1 MAHAFIKPTY
11 VVDSAIQYL
20 QGSLILSNLVW
31 RNAFGDFAGKF
42 NDTIT
47 VRVPAPTN
55 ANTRVLRGTG
65 NQRNLTASD
74 LTEDSFAV
82 TLTDDVYNL
91 ILLTDEEK
99 TLDVPDFATQVLARQ
114 VDAVA
119 RKLDDGVRDLITGAP
134 YVNPQETTAANFYK
148 ALVQARR
155 RLNDNFVPDEGR
167 VLVIGS
173 AIEESIL
180 NDDRFVR
187 FDSQGQAAASRL
199 ENATLGSILGLNIVR
214 APNIPYGDA
223 YLFHKTA
230 FVVASRPPAA
240 PTSGADRVGAVA
252 ADGGYAL
259 RWLMDY
265 DSTSTTDRSLVDT
278 FVGYKAITD
287 PNGIGFVRAEKI
299 HLTATSIVI
308 QRVGAGSTLTA
319 AAGANHTRQFVVT
332 DNNGDD
338 VTKLVDFTSSDPTKA
353 TITDG
358 TSGGVATGVATG
370 STNINA
376 TLSTP
381 AGTVT
386 SNTIAQTVS
395 T

>member
-20 QGSLILSNLVW
+20 QSSVVLPQLVW

-65 NQRNLTASD
+65 SARNLTASD
-74 LTEDSFAV
+74 LTEDSFPV

-119 RKLDDGVRDLITGAP
+119 RKLENGLAQTIINAP
-134 YVNPQETTAANFYK
+134 YVNPQETTAANFFK
-148 ALVQARR
+148 AVLQARR
-155 RLNDNFVPDEGR
+155 RLNDAFVPEEGR
-167 VLVIGS
+167 IMIVGS
-173 AIEESIL
+173 AIEEAIL
-180 NDDRFVR
+180 GDERFIR
-187 FDSQGQAAASRL
+187 YDSQGQSAVSALQDARI
-199 ENATLGSILGLNIVR
+199 GRIFGFDVVR
-214 APNIPYGDA
+214 VPQPIPYGDC
-223 YLFHKTA
+223 YIFHRTA
-230 FVVASRPPAA
+230 FVLASRPPAP
-240 PTSGADRVGAVA
+240 PTSGADRVGAVSA
-252 ADGGYAL
+252 AGGFAL

-287 PNGIGFVRAEKI
+287 PNGIGFVRAQKI
-299 HLTATSIVI
+299 HLTATSVTIT
-308 QRVGAGSTLTA
+308 RDATALTA
-319 AAGANHTRQFVVT
+319 AAGPNHTRAYKAI
-332 DNNGDD
+332 DSNGDD
-338 VTKLVDFTSSDPTKA
+338 VTSKVDWVSSDQTKA
-353 TITDG
+353 TVTDG
-358 TSGGVATGVATG
+358 VGGGVVTGVAAG
-370 STNINA
+370 STNITA
-376 TLSTP
+376 VLPTP
-381 AGTVT
+381 GGNVT
-386 SNTIAQTVS
+386 STAIAQTVV
-395 T
+395 